1 MTGAEPPRA
10 RADQDFEAQPGEAVD
25 RDADRVGTE
34 QLSDACG
41 PSLMGVER
49 VCDALVNGSAGVIST
64 RPVTLRAISTGQ
76 SAPAQMA
83 TSRSSSAAVMTSSSA
98 EAVMRAAPASS
109 TSSIRVMSR
118 RRASIVT
125 GVPSEAL
132 SGGSAAARV
141 SSSSSLGD

>member
-1 MTGAEPPRA
+1 M
-10 RADQDFEAQPGEAVD
+10 
-25 RDADRVGTE
+25 
-34 QLSDACG
+34 
-41 PSLMGVER
+41 
-49 VCDALVNGSAGVIST
+49 IST

-76 SAPAQMA
+76 SAPAQVA
-83 TSRSSSAAVMTSSSA
+83 TSRSSSSAVIMSSSA

-118 RRASIVT
+118 RRVSIVT

-141 SSSSSLGD
+141 SSSSSLSYMTQCWGPGSRTASQRAIDPVPQPRSWMVAPPWVGR